1 MGYTRSFGTILVL
14 AVMLF
19 VSCNRNSG
27 PEASVLAKAD
37 SIPTGDTLHVGIL
50 SGPVSYFLFR
60 DEMMGYDLELAQ
72 NLADSLKMNLKV
84 SEAKTPDELI
94 NFLADGT
101 IDIAATALQQT
112 KALKKQFDF
121 VFPNE
126 DSYPVLVQ
134 RLNISTIGSVL
145 ELKDKKV
152 VLPAGTQYDVQMQ
165 LLNEDTGN
173 AFEIE
178 IAPDSLNQEDL
189 IEMVANGKIDY
200 TVAEVKV
207 ARLYKSYYKKL
218 DVRLPLGFSQR
229 NGWLLRKDNECLRR
243 YIEKWSVTNEME
255 LLKTNLAYKYLR
267 NSYYFNQKKVRI
279 PKGAISPYDHLFKK
293 FAPEI
298 KWEWQMLAALVFHES
313 RFDSAQVSWAGASGL
328 MQLMPR
334 TAANFGLS
342 RRNIF
347 NPESNIE
354 AGVQYIKSLNLTFSK
369 IEDKHERIKF
379 ILASYNSGPAHVLD
393 ARALAAKYGKNPD
406 IWFDNVEIFL
416 LKKSDSKYYNDPVV
430 KYGRFRGRE
439 TVAFVQ
445 KILSTHE
452 KYKLRK

>member
-1 MGYTRSFGTILVL
+1 MIDTDFSYVDLFRYVVLNSIPVLFSHLEDRVAAKPL
-14 AVMLF
+14 AVIISVWF
-19 VSCNRNSG
+19 VASLAMVG
-27 PEASVLAKAD
+27 VAIFAFPATASVAF
-37 SIPTGDTLHVGIL
+37 G
-50 SGPVSYFLFR
+50 
-60 DEMMGYDLELAQ
+60 
-72 NLADSLKMNLKV
+72 
-84 SEAKTPDELI
+84 
-94 NFLADGT
+94 
-101 IDIAATALQQT
+101 
-112 KALKKQFDF
+112 
-121 VFPNE
+121 
-126 DSYPVLVQ
+126 
-134 RLNISTIGSVL
+134 
-145 ELKDKKV
+145 

-218 DVRLPLGFSQR
+218 DVRLPLGFAQR

-379 ILASYNSGPAHVLD
+379 ILASDNSGP
-393 ARALAAKYGKNPD
+393 P
-406 IWFDNVEIFL
+406 
-416 LKKSDSKYYNDPVV
+416 
-430 KYGRFRGRE
+430 
-439 TVAFVQ
+439 
-445 KILSTHE
+445 LS
-452 KYKLRK
+452 